1 MRKTAR
7 RGFLKSLA
15 VTPLVPGAAAALVPQ
30 VPSSPAPSP
39 APPPSTPSPSAS
51 PSGPGPMAWALAE
64 AVRHRF
70 GAQLTAQELA
80 EVAKGIDDNLQAA
93 TRLRDRLRLGNA
105 DEPVTLFQ
113 ARPAPVVAE
122 APPPPPRAKR
132 RRGGR

>member
-15 VTPLVPGAAAALVPQ
+15 VTPLVPGAAALLPQ
-30 VPSSPAPSP
+30 VTPAPSP
-39 APPPSTPSPSAS
+39 APPPTTPSPSAS
-51 PSGPGPMAWALAE
+51 PGGPGAMAWALAE

-93 TRLRDRLRLGNA
+93 TRLRDRLRLVNG

-113 ARPAPVVAE
+113 ARPAPVVAAPA
-122 APPPPPRAKR
+122 APPANAKR
-132 RRGGR
+132 RRGRR